1 MRVRKAV
8 FPVAGLGT
16 RFLPITKSTPKEL
29 LPLIDTPIIKFATDE
44 AIAAGIDTLIFVT
57 GRMKRSIGDFYDA
70 NLELEYHLGAARKDA
85 ELEQIRSIVPTGINC
100 LFVRQPAPVGLGDA
114 VLRAA
119 PAVGDEPFAVL
130 LADDLMTGPIL
141 PTTQLV
147 ESHGRHGGSVIS
159 ALEVDRSEVS
169 KYGILHRGA
178 EDAEG
183 LISVPG
189 IVEKPTAAAAP
200 STLAS
205 MGRYVFDPAIF
216 SALRSI
222 GPGANGEIQLADAI
236 NTLARRGQVHARR
249 LVSKRY
255 DCGSK
260 FGYLEAIID
269 HALSQPEYRDRFS
282 ALIRQRLANLD
293 G

>member
-1 MRVRKAV
+1 M

-16 RFLPITKSTPKEL
+16 RFLPITKAIPKEL

-70 NLELEYHLGAARKDA
+70 NLELEYHLGAAGKGA
-85 ELEQIRSIVPTGINC
+85 ELEQIRSVVPAGINC
-100 LFVRQPAPVGLGDA
+100 LFVRQPAPSGLGDA

-130 LADDLMTGPIL
+130 LADDLMTGPVL
-141 PTTQLV
+141 PTAQLV

-169 KYGILHRGA
+169 KYGILHPGT

-189 IVEKPTAAAAP
+189 IVEKPKADAAP
-200 STLAS
+200 SNLAS

-216 SALRSI
+216 SVLQGIA
-222 GPGANGEIQLADAI
+222 PGANGEIQLADAI
-236 NTLARRGQVHARR
+236 NILAQRGQVHARR
-249 LVSKRY
+249 LEGRRY

-260 FGYLEAIID
+260 FGYLEAFVD
-269 HALSQPEYRDRFS
+269 HALAQPEYRDRF
-282 ALIRQRLANLD
+282 ADLIRRRLADLD

>member
-1 MRVRKAV
+1 M

-16 RFLPITKSTPKEL
+16 RFLPITKAIPKEL

-57 GRMKRSIGDFYDA
+57 GRAKRSIGDFYDA
-70 NLELEYHLGAARKDA
+70 NLELEHHLGQAGKDA
-85 ELEQIRSIVPTGINC
+85 ELEQIRSVVPAGVNC
-100 LFVRQPAPVGLGDA
+100 LFVRQPAPAGLGDA

-130 LADDLMTGPIL
+130 LADDLMIGDRL
-141 PTTQLV
+141 PTAELV
-147 ESHGRHGGSVIS
+147 EAHGRHGGSVIS
-159 ALEVDRSEVS
+159 AIEVERSEVS
-169 KYGILHRGA
+169 KYGILHPGS

-189 IVEKPTAAAAP
+189 MIEKPSLDRAP

-205 MGRYVFDPAIF
+205 MGRYVFDPSIF
-216 SALRSI
+216 DALRAI

-236 NTLARRGQVHARR
+236 NALAQRGQVRARR
-249 LVSKRY
+249 ISARRY

-260 FGYLEAIID
+260 FGYLEAIVD
-269 HALSQPEYRDRFS
+269 HALAQPQYRDRFA
-282 ALIRQRLANLD
+282 ALMRRRLADLD
-293 G
+293 R